1 MFMDS
6 RCEIQMKITLEERFR
21 KKMISIAQKN
31 GLCRCCMIPVLF
43 VGIFWFHCIN
53 YMKGNVKRF
62 AMLGMTC
69 LLFAV
74 YSSFSFPMFIS
85 GDGNELNLNDVSEEA
100 KNIVLAEEKQ
110 IDLEE
115 LLLLENTDEELN
127 RGMTETSHG
136 MDIDAKYSAA
146 DILASTQHNG
156 AGDGHA
162 AEGETV
168 EFSRD
173 DWKLLL
179 VNQQH
184 YIPVDYDFP
193 QGDIFTMKGT
203 MHCDARIIDD
213 LLDMLQAAK
222 EDNITLQICSP
233 YRDQAY
239 QEFLFARDI
248 NIYMKRGLS
257 YMEAY
262 QLGSQA
268 VNVPGAS
275 EHQLGLA
282 LDIVMD
288 TYTNLDEGFADTAG
302 GIWLAENSYK
312 YGFILRYPKDKE
324 YITGIEYEPWHF
336 RYVGVDAAAVIY
348 ERGITLEEFWEE
360 I

>member
-1 MFMDS
+1 M
-6 RCEIQMKITLEERFR
+6 QMKMTSEERFR
-21 KKMISIAQKN
+21 KKITGIARKN
-31 GLCRCCMIPVLF
+31 VFCRFCMIPILF
-43 VGIFWFHCIN
+43 AGIFFFHSIA

-62 AMLGMTC
+62 AMIAMTC
-69 LLFAV
+69 LLFVV

-100 KNIVLAEEKQ
+100 QNIVLAEETE

-115 LLLLENTDEELN
+115 LMLLEEADAELT
-127 RGMTETSHG
+127 GDLTATSHG
-136 MDIDAKYSAA
+136 MDIEAKYSAA
-146 DILASTQHNG
+146 DILASTQYNG
-156 AGDGHA
+156 TGDGHA
-162 AEGETV
+162 AEGEMV
-168 EFSRD
+168 EFSKD

-184 YIPVDYDFP
+184 SIPEDYDFP
-193 QGDIFTMKGT
+193 QGDIHTMKGT

-222 EDNITLQICSP
+222 EDSITLQICSP

-239 QEFLFARDI
+239 QEVLFDRKI
-248 NIYMKRGLS
+248 KQFMNMGLS

-262 QLGSQA
+262 QLGGRV

-275 EHQLGLA
+275 EHQIGLA
-282 LDIVMD
+282 LDIVTD
-288 TYTNLDEGFADTAG
+288 TYTDLNEGFANTAG

-324 YITGIEYEPWHF
+324 YITGIDYEPWHF

-360 I
+360 L

>member
-1 MFMDS
+1 
-6 RCEIQMKITLEERFR
+6 MKMTLRERFR
-21 KKMISIAQKN
+21 TKISGIAQQN
-31 GLCRCCMIPVLF
+31 ILYRCCMFPVLF
-43 VGIFWFHCIN
+43 AGILWFHCVD
-53 YMKGNVKRF
+53 YMKGNIKRF
-62 AMLGMTC
+62 AMLAITC
-69 LLFAV
+69 LLFVV
-74 YSSFSFPMFIS
+74 YSSFSFPVFIS
-85 GDGNELNLNDVSEEA
+85 GDVYELNLNDVSEEA

-115 LLLLENTDEELN
+115 LN
-127 RGMTETSHG
+127 RGMAETTHG

-162 AEGETV
+162 AAGETV
-168 EFSRD
+168 EFSKD

-184 YIPVDYDFP
+184 SIPEGYDFP

-239 QEFLFARDI
+239 QEYLFARDI
-248 NIYMKRGLS
+248 KTYMNRGLS

-288 TYTNLDEGFADTAG
+288 TYTDLDEGFADTAG

-360 I
+360 L